1 MSGLG
6 FSILLRHEKSDR
18 THKDADLLFVHTL
31 QLPENPL
38 SSSEGGMPSTDSIG
52 FGKGEGTTLQ
62 QHQRGCRTELSRR
75 SNLICLVF

>member
-18 THKDADLLFVHTL
+18 THKDTDLLFVHIL

-38 SSSEGGMPSTDSIG
+38 SSSEGGMPSTALSVSA
-52 FGKGEGTTLQ
+52 KVRERHCNGTGVAVE
-62 QHQRGCRTELSRR
+62 R
-75 SNLICLVF
+75 N